1 MGAELPEWL
10 KDSPAGTELLARLSP
25 RAGTNS
31 INPPRGGRLQ
41 LRVTAAPE
49 DGRANAAACKLL
61 AKSVRIGKTS
71 VSVASGATSRDKTF
85 LIEGKSAQEVADAL
99 AS

>member
-1 MGAELPEWL
+1 MAAVVPEWL
-10 KDSPAGTELLARLSP
+10 KDASGGTELLARLSP

-31 INPPRGGRLQ
+31 INEPRAGRLQ

-49 DGRANAAACKLL
+49 DGHANEAACKLI
-61 AKSVRIGKTS
+61 AKALRIGKTS
-71 VSVASGATSRDKTF
+71 VSVVSGPTSRDKTF
-85 LIEGKSAQEVADAL
+85 LIEGRSAQEVADVL